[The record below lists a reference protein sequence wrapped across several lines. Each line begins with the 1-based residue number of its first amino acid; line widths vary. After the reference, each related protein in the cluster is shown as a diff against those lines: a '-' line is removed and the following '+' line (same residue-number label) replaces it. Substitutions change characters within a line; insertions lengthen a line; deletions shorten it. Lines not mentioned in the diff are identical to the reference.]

1 MKDFLTF
8 RTMITP
14 VLVQCL
20 FWVAIVSFVAI
31 AVIDIIHHESYRVVF
46 LVLVVGPLATRIV
59 CEMLILLFRIHDRL
73 VAIESNTRR

>member
-1 MKDFLTF
+1 M
-8 RTMITP
+8 
-14 VLVQCL
+14 
-20 FWVAIVSFVAI
+20 AI